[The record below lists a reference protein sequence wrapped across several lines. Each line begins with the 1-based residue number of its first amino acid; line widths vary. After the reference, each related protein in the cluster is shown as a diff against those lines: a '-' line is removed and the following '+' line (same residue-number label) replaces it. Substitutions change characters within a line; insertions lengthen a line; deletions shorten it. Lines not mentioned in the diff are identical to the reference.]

1 MQPTSAF
8 ASSLEAIHTRARLT
22 PRFRP
27 QDASRLLGGR
37 HRSQGATRQNGFDAF
52 VVPAL
57 TTSALVWAWQ
67 RSGHRQHRTRAHASA
82 AAAAGEL
89 EIPALLRGATLWA
102 ELGVQPTWETSSLE
116 LCRFPGRGLGWKAR
130 RGIKEGELL
139 LTVPLQN
146 VLVAPFGDESE
157 AELAAALLQ
166 VLGQGPRF
174 DGAPGQ
180 EPVDEMWSK
189 YTNAAFPKEPAAA
202 ALTWSAEEIEAL
214 EWPPVVEMFKE
225 FSAHLHASAE
235 RVAKY
240 TGASL
245 KQGRWAVNAVVSR
258 SFSVDGLGRA
268 LVPFA
273 DFFNDRPLAPAT
285 WSHRRAKNPNYPFTA
300 WSLAAGGQ
308 HLNVQ
313 AMEAFE
319 ASEEVTISYGE
330 ETNAEMLAVHGYMPT
345 SNEADYIT
353 LFTSP
358 AELVEGVAHIAG
370 TTHALES
377 RLARLEA
384 AQNAEAPLAVRPGG
398 ITASVH
404 LVSCVEAVLATDT
417 DFEDFHEVFSPGAG
431 HAILASRSMPVEQR
445 LELRK
450 QAVAVLQRIVFG
462 ALQHMSPPDK
472 DHEELC
478 KAGPTTKQGL
488 AAAFRLS
495 VKQRLLDF
503 LEQQVQTSDLET

>member
-8 ASSLEAIHTRARLT
+8 ASTIEALHTRAGLA
-22 PRFRP
+22 PRFTP
-27 QDASRLLGGR
+27 QGASRLLGERQCWRGT
-37 HRSQGATRQNGFDAF
+37 TRQHGFDVF

-57 TTSALVWAWQ
+57 TTSALAWAWQ
-67 RSGHRQHRTRAHASA
+67 RSGHRQHRTRAHAT
-82 AAAAGEL
+82 AAAGEL

-102 ELGVQPTWETSSLE
+102 ELGVQPPWEKGSLE
-116 LCRFPGRGLGWKAR
+116 LSRFPGRGLGWKAR
-130 RGIKEGELL
+130 RAIKEGDLL
-139 LTVPLQN
+139 LTVPFEN
-146 VLVAPFGDESE
+146 ILVAPFGDESE

-166 VLGQGPRF
+166 MLGQGPRF

-180 EPVDEMWSK
+180 EPVDKMWSK
-189 YTNAAFPKEPAAA
+189 YTTAAFPKEPAAA

-240 TGASL
+240 TGTSL
-245 KQGRWAVNAVVSR
+245 EQSRWAVNAVVSR
-258 SFSVDGLGRA
+258 SFSVEGLGRA

-285 WSHRRAKNPNYPFTA
+285 WSRRRAKNPNYPFTA

-313 AMEAFE
+313 ALEAFE

-345 SNEADYIT
+345 GNEADYIT
-353 LFTSP
+353 LFTSRE
-358 AELVEGVAHIAG
+358 ELVEGVAHIAG
-370 TTHALES
+370 TTHALEP

-384 AQNAEAPLAVRPGG
+384 AENADAPLAVRPGG

-404 LVSCVEAVLATDT
+404 LVSFVEAVLASDT
-417 DFEDFHEVFSPGAG
+417 DFEDFCEVFSPGAG
-431 HAILASRSMPVEQR
+431 HAILAPRSMPMEQR

-462 ALQHMSPPDK
+462 ALQHMSPPDR

-495 VKQRLLDF
+495 VKRRLLHF
-503 LEQQVQTSDLET
+503 LEQQVQTSDLDT